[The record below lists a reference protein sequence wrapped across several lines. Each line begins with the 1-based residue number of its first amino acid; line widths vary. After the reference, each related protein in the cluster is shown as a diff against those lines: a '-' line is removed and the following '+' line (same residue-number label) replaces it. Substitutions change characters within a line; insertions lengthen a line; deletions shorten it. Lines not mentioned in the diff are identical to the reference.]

1 VGNLLG
7 AIKFAKYYELTD
19 RDVVLTTFT
28 DSMELYQTRLQ
39 EEEEKHG
46 RYSELQAAIDYHRSL
61 MAVATDTMAELSYR
75 DQQRVHNLK
84 YYTWIEQMGKSAE
97 ELDAQWYDWPKY
109 WDDIHN
115 QVKQIDEL
123 IEAFNDEVGLLEEL

>member
-1 VGNLLG
+1 
-7 AIKFAKYYELTD
+7 
-19 RDVVLTTFT
+19 
-28 DSMELYQTRLQ
+28 
-39 EEEEKHG
+39 
-46 RYSELQAAIDYHRSL
+46 
-61 MAVATDTMAELSYR
+61 MAELSYR